1 FSMNSKFIAGLLTG
15 IVATLLLGALLMG
28 GMMSRGGMMRH
39 DGMMRQ
45 DDMMQNQGSKA
56 LPSSHS

>member
-1 FSMNSKFIAGLLTG
+1 MNSKFIAGLLTG

-28 GMMSRGGMMRH
+28 GMMSRGGMMR
-39 DGMMRQ
+39 Q